1 MSTETM
7 STISDFN
14 QKSHDETDAEHR
26 VQVELLT
33 ELCEAVKKN
42 APSTVISDIFQ
53 QLVDYS
59 KAHFLS
65 EELLMRQMS
74 YDDYEDHVGD
84 HLRMLDALDEI
95 AEAQASGKSVLVSGK
110 AESILKFIKQH
121 IATRDQRFADFLLR
135 GVK

>member
-7 STISDFN
+7 SNISDFN
-14 QKSHDETDAEHR
+14 EKSHDETDAEHR
-26 VQVELLT
+26 VQVELLQA
-33 ELCEAVKKN
+33 LCDAVEKN
-42 APSTVISDIFQ
+42 SPPSVISDIFQ

-74 YDDYEDHVGD
+74 YDDYEDHVSD
-84 HLRMLDALDEI
+84 HVRMLDALDEI
-95 AEAQASGKSVLVSGK
+95 AAAQASGKSVLVAGQ

-121 IATRDQRFADFLLR
+121 IASRDQRFADFLR

>member
-1 MSTETM
+1 MSTET
-7 STISDFN
+7 ISKITDFN

-26 VQVELLT
+26 VQVELLN
-33 ELCEAVKKN
+33 ELYDAVQKN
-42 APSTVISDIFQ
+42 SPPSVISDIFQ

-74 YDDYEDHVGD
+74 YDDYEVHISDHV
-84 HLRMLDALDEI
+84 RMMDALDAI
-95 AEAQASGKSVLVSGK
+95 SVAQASGKSVLVAGK
-110 AESILKFIKQH
+110 AESTLKFIKQH
-121 IATRDQRFADFLLR
+121 IATRDQRFADFLR

>member
-7 STISDFN
+7 SKISDFN
-14 QKSHDETDAEHR
+14 EKSHDETEAEHR
-26 VQVELLT
+26 VQVELLQA
-33 ELCEAVKKN
+33 LCDAVEKN
-42 APSTVISDIFQ
+42 SPPSVIGDIFQ

-74 YDDYEDHVGD
+74 YDDYEDHVSD
-84 HLRMLDALDEI
+84 HVRMLDALDEI
-95 AEAQASGKSVLVSGK
+95 AAAQASGKSVLVAGQ

-121 IATRDQRFADFLLR
+121 IATRDQRFADFLR

>member
-7 STISDFN
+7 SSISDFN

-26 VQVELLT
+26 VQVELLQA
-33 ELCEAVKKN
+33 LCDAVQKN
-42 APSTVISDIFQ
+42 SPPSVISDIFQ

-74 YDDYEDHVGD
+74 YDDYEDHISD
-84 HLRMLDALDEI
+84 HVRMLDALDEI
-95 AEAQASGKSVLVSGK
+95 SVAQASGKSVLVSGQ

>member
-7 STISDFN
+7 SSISDFN
-14 QKSHDETDAEHR
+14 QKSHDETEAEHR
-26 VQVELLT
+26 VQVELLQA
-33 ELCEAVKKN
+33 LCDAVEKN
-42 APSTVISDIFQ
+42 SPPSVISDIFQ

-74 YDDYEDHVGD
+74 YDDYEDHVSD
-84 HLRMLDALDEI
+84 HMRMLDALDEI
-95 AEAQASGKSVLVSGK
+95 AAAQASGKSVLVSDK

-121 IATRDQRFADFLLR
+121 IASRDQRFADFLLR

>member
-7 STISDFN
+7 SSISDFN

-26 VQVELLT
+26 VQVELLQA
-33 ELCEAVKKN
+33 LCDAVQKN
-42 APSTVISDIFQ
+42 SPPSVISDIFQ

-74 YDDYEDHVGD
+74 YDDYEDHISD
-84 HLRMLDALDEI
+84 HVRMLDALDEI
-95 AEAQASGKSVLVSGK
+95 SVAQASGKSVLVSGK

>member
-1 MSTETM
+1 M

-14 QKSHDETDAEHR
+14 QKSHDENDAEHR
-26 VQVELLT
+26 VQVELLQA
-33 ELCEAVKKN
+33 LCDAVQKDSP
-42 APSTVISDIFQ
+42 PSMISDIFQ

-74 YDDYEDHVGD
+74 YDDYEDHISD
-84 HLRMLDALDEI
+84 HVRMLDALDEI
-95 AEAQASGKSVLVSGK
+95 AAAQASGKSVLVSGK

-121 IATRDQRFADFLLR
+121 IATRDQRFADFLR

>member
-7 STISDFN
+7 SSISDFN

-26 VQVELLT
+26 VQVELLK
-33 ELCEAVKKN
+33 ELCDAVQKDSP
-42 APSTVISDIFQ
+42 PSVISDIFQ

-74 YDDYEDHVGD
+74 YDDYEDHVSD
-84 HLRMLDALDEI
+84 HVRMLDALDEI
-95 AEAQASGKSVLVSGK
+95 AAAQASGKSVLVSGK
-110 AESILKFIKQH
+110 AESILIFITKH

>member
-7 STISDFN
+7 SSISDFN
-14 QKSHDETDAEHR
+14 EKSHDETEAEHR
-26 VQVELLT
+26 VQVELLQA
-33 ELCEAVKKN
+33 LCDAVEKN
-42 APSTVISDIFQ
+42 SPPSVISDIFQ

-74 YDDYEDHVGD
+74 YDDYEDHVSD
-84 HLRMLDALDEI
+84 HVRMLDALDEI
-95 AEAQASGKSVLVSGK
+95 AAAQASGKSVLVSDK
-110 AESILKFIKQH
+110 AESILIFITKH

>member
-1 MSTETM
+1 M
-7 STISDFN
+7 STISDSN
-14 QKSHDETDAEHR
+14 QKFHDETDAEHR
-26 VQVELLT
+26 VQVELLK
-33 ELCEAVKKN
+33 ELCDAVQKDS
-42 APSTVISDIFQ
+42 PPTVISDIFQ

-74 YDDYEDHVGD
+74 YDDYDDHVCD
-84 HLRMLDALDEI
+84 HAQMLDALDEI
-95 AEAQASGKSVLVSGK
+95 AAAQASGKSVLVSGK

-121 IATRDQRFADFLLR
+121 ITTRDQRFADFLR

>member
-7 STISDFN
+7 SSITDFN
-14 QKSHDETDAEHR
+14 QKSHDESDAEHR
-26 VQVELLT
+26 VQVELLN

-42 APSTVISDIFQ
+42 SPPSEISNIFQ

-74 YDDYEDHVGD
+74 YDDYDDHVSD
-84 HLRMLDALDEI
+84 HVRMLDELDEI
-95 AEAQASGKSVLVSGK
+95 AAAQALGKSVLVSGK
-110 AESILKFIKQH
+110 AESSLKFIKQH
-121 IATRDQRFADFLLR
+121 IVSRDQRFADFLLR

>member
-7 STISDFN
+7 SSISDFN

-26 VQVELLT
+26 VQVELLK
-33 ELCEAVKKN
+33 ELCDAVQKDSP
-42 APSTVISDIFQ
+42 PSVISDIFQ

-74 YDDYEDHVGD
+74 YDDYEDHVSD
-84 HLRMLDALDEI
+84 HMRMLDALDEI
-95 AEAQASGKSVLVSGK
+95 AAAQASGKSVLVSDK
-110 AESILKFIKQH
+110 AESILMFITKH

>member
-1 MSTETM
+1 M

-14 QKSHDETDAEHR
+14 QKSHDENDAEHR
-26 VQVELLT
+26 VQVELLQA
-33 ELCEAVKKN
+33 LCDAVQKDSP
-42 APSTVISDIFQ
+42 PSMISDIFQ

-74 YDDYEDHVGD
+74 YDDYEDHISD
-84 HLRMLDALDEI
+84 HVRMLDALDEI
-95 AEAQASGKSVLVSGK
+95 AAAQASGKSVLVSGK

-121 IATRDQRFADFLLR
+121 IASRDQRFADFLLR